1 MIVVKMIDMLEIIGL
16 RGRRMGGVSPPLTY
30 THCVVWDGAYFVFV
44 TSRRT
49 DPTFYGKKETKKQK
63 SMRTLN

>member
-1 MIVVKMIDMLEIIGL
+1 MVKMTDMLESIGL

-44 TSRRT
+44 TSGRT
-49 DPTFYGKKETKKQK
+49 DQRFTKKRNKQK
-63 SMRTLN
+63 KVCKNIKLVK

>member
-1 MIVVKMIDMLEIIGL
+1 
-16 RGRRMGGVSPPLTY
+16 MGGVSPPLTY